1 MNNGKPT
8 NMIFRGQERI
18 CSGDGKSDRIVVLH
32 FEGSWNQDPPEF
44 QGIRPRISECLDQV
58 DHGEKNMRSRLSL
71 MGLSSCQARQMY
83 PTFLIQVDLIVD
95 VTPDLVS
102 SI

>member
-1 MNNGKPT
+1 MNNGKPM

-44 QGIRPRISECLDQV
+44 QGIQPRISECLDQV
-58 DHGEKNMRSRLSL
+58 DHGEKNMRSGLSP
-71 MGLSSCQARQMY
+71 MGSSCQARQMY
-83 PTFLIQVDLIVD
+83 LTFLIQANLIVD
-95 VTPDLVS
+95 ATPDLVS
-102 SI
+102 SM